1 MTTFAVAEKTMLAE
15 VYDRILSMVPEREPE
30 IRFCRRTD
38 AERELA
44 DFEEE
49 TGVPRL
55 VEIGAA
61 RKGLN
66 RYVGYDAR
74 AYWYRYPV
82 VIQYP
87 SLGQKWF
94 NASASDAE
102 KITHDLLR
110 NPTALAGVQ
119 NRRID
124 PQEEQLIE
132 HDTDDPWLSLEMT
145 LLVLYE
151 ISGT

>member
-1 MTTFAVAEKTMLAE
+1 MTTFAAAEKAMLAE
-15 VYDRILSMVPEREPE
+15 VYDRIIDLVPEREPE
-30 IRFCRRTD
+30 IRFRKRQNP
-38 AERELA
+38 ERELKTVDKNKMTA
-44 DFEEE
+44 R
-49 TGVPRL
+49 T

-87 SLGQKWF
+87 SLGQKWT
-94 NASASDAE
+94 NAAASDAE
-102 KITHDLLR
+102 RITHDLLR

-124 PQEEQLIE
+124 PEEEQLIE